1 MTEAKTERVPIMW
14 EPSLIKKIDDY
25 RFEQRIGARAAAVRA
40 LVEKGLQAT
49 ENEKAG
55 SPLTA

>member
-1 MTEAKTERVPIMW
+1 MW
-14 EPSLIKKIDDY
+14 EPSLLKKIDDF

-40 LVEKGLQAT
+40 LVEKGLEAI

-55 SPLTA
+55 SPTTA